1 MNEYQKL
8 KKISNRL
15 KSDYEIPESMRKK
28 YLFLDIELGVINE
41 NIINLNES
49 INMYRNVKSE
59 LYHSIYKELV
69 DLKNKL
75 PLKEL

>member
-15 KSDYEIPESMRKK
+15 KSDYEIPETMRKK